1 MYFADLSPY
10 TFLDHPPDENVVN
23 VGWLDN
29 QHSFPT
35 GRLDSRLLDLLF
47 SLCLKPV
54 RQTRGFHQCLLC
66 PTRELGYLV
75 QYGGKQRRLGSA
87 EIRLTGSDDV
97 VFASPDMIFHYIRDH
112 DYMPPGAFVKALEQM
127 TK

>member
-10 TFLDHPPDENVVN
+10 TFLGDPPRENILN

-47 SLCLKPV
+47 GLCLRPV
-54 RQTRGFHQCLLC
+54 RKTRGFHQCLLC
-66 PTRELGYLV
+66 QRRELGYLV
-75 QYGGKQRRLGSA
+75 QHGGKERRLGSA
-87 EIRLTGSDDV
+87 EIRLKGADDV
-97 VFASPDMIFHYIRDH
+97 VFASPDMIFHYVRDH
-112 DYMPPGAFVKALEQM
+112 DYLPPDAFVKALE
-127 TK
+127 KVRA